1 MGIQI
6 HLDEN
11 LIALL
16 YISLYENMPMLAVE
30 KQFEIIIKPK
40 SVFTLGW
47 KELWQFRELLY
58 FFTWK
63 EIKVRYKQAAL
74 GILWTILQPLAMMTI
89 FVLLLSEGL
98 GIKTGAMPAP
108 IYYLS
113 GLLIWNLFNHAVTH
127 ASQSMVSNANII
139 KKIYFP
145 RLVIPIS
152 AVLTSSFDFLI
163 SLFLFYGLLIYNTIS
178 GEIAISWIN
187 LTLSLFIA
195 YIITVFT
202 AFSLGTFLSAINVKY
217 RDVRYV
223 LPFLIQTLFF
233 ITPVMYDTSIIKQ
246 TWIRKVLELN
256 PLNFAIE
263 LVRNNISSTDQI
275 IWPEISGWV
284 PVVMIMLYIVAIYT
298 FRKTEAYFADIV

>member
-1 MGIQI
+1 
-6 HLDEN
+6 
-11 LIALL
+11 
-16 YISLYENMPMLAVE
+16 MPMLAVE

-263 LVRNNISSTDQI
+263 LVRNNITSTDQI

>member
-1 MGIQI
+1 MSDHINITVIRPKKVFNLGI
-6 HLDEN
+6 
-11 LIALL
+11 
-16 YISLYENMPMLAVE
+16 
-30 KQFEIIIKPK
+30 
-40 SVFTLGW
+40 
-47 KELWQFRELLY
+47 KELWQYRELLY

-74 GILWTILQPLAMMTI
+74 GIVWTLLQPLSMMTI

-98 GIKTGAMPAP
+98 GISTGTVPAP
-108 IYYLS
+108 IYYLI

-152 AVLTSSFDFLI
+152 AVLTSSFDFI
-163 SLFLFYGLLIYNTIS
+163 VSLLLFYGLLIYYTIS
-178 GEIAISWIN
+178 EEIAISWIK
-187 LTLSLFIA
+187 LSFSLLIG

-246 TWIRKVLELN
+246 PWIKTILELN

-263 LVRNNISSTDQI
+263 LIRNNITNTTNIFWPDISFFVPMVI
-275 IWPEISGWV
+275 IL
-284 PVVMIMLYIVAIYT
+284 LYLIAIVT

>member
-1 MGIQI
+1 MSAT
-6 HLDEN
+6 E
-11 LIALL
+11 
-16 YISLYENMPMLAVE
+16 MP
-30 KQFEIIIKPK
+30 FEIIIKPK

-47 KELWQFRELLY
+47 KELWQYRELLY

-74 GILWTILQPLAMMTI
+74 GILWTVLQPLAMMTI
-89 FVLLLSEGL
+89 FVLLLAQGL
-98 GIKTGAMPAP
+98 GIKTGNMPAP

-163 SLFLFYGLLIYNTIS
+163 SLVLFYGLLMYFSMSNVIDIAWLHLGIS
-178 GEIAISWIN
+178 VLMAYGIA
-187 LTLSLFIA
+187 
-195 YIITVFT
+195 VFA

-233 ITPVMYDTSIIKQ
+233 ITPVMYDTSIIRQ
-246 TWIRKVLELN
+246 NWIRKILELN
-256 PLNFAIE
+256 PLNYAIE
-263 LVRNNISSTDQI
+263 LVRNNITYHDSI
-275 IWPEISGWV
+275 IWPEISWWV
-284 PVVMIMLYIVAIYT
+284 PAVMIMLYIISIYT

>member
-1 MGIQI
+1 
-6 HLDEN
+6 
-11 LIALL
+11 
-16 YISLYENMPMLAVE
+16 
-30 KQFEIIIKPK
+30 
-40 SVFTLGW
+40 
-47 KELWQFRELLY
+47 
-58 FFTWK
+58 
-63 EIKVRYKQAAL
+63 
-74 GILWTILQPLAMMTI
+74 MMSI
-89 FVLLLSEGL
+89 FVLLLSQGL
-98 GIKTGAMPAP
+98 GIQTANIPAP
-108 IYYLS
+108 IYYLC
-113 GLLIWNLFNHAVTH
+113 GLLIWNLFNHGVTH

-163 SLFLFYGLLIYNTIS
+163 SLLLFYGLLLYYTIA
-178 GEIAISWIN
+178 GNMDISW
-187 LTLSLFIA
+187 THLSISIGIG

-246 TWIRKVLELN
+246 PWIKKVLELN
-256 PLNFAIE
+256 PLNFAID
-263 LVRNNISSTDQI
+263 LIRNNISNTTTFL
-275 IWPEISGWV
+275 WPDISLWV
-284 PVVMIMLYIVAIYT
+284 PTVMIVLYIVAIFT

>member
-1 MGIQI
+1 MSDNINITIIRPKKVFSLGIR
-6 HLDEN
+6 
-11 LIALL
+11 
-16 YISLYENMPMLAVE
+16 
-30 KQFEIIIKPK
+30 
-40 SVFTLGW
+40 
-47 KELWQFRELLY
+47 ELWQYRELLY

-74 GILWTILQPLAMMTI
+74 GILWTLLQPLAMMVI
-89 FVLLLSEGL
+89 FVLLLSEGF
-98 GIKTGAMPAP
+98 GIKTGSVPAP

-163 SLFLFYGLLIYNTIS
+163 SLLLFYGLLIYYTIS
-178 GEIAISWIN
+178 GEIVISWFS
-187 LTLSLFIA
+187 LTGSLFIG
-195 YIITVFT
+195 YIISVFT

-246 TWIRKVLELN
+246 PWIKTILELN

-263 LVRNNISSTDQI
+263 LIRNNITNESSFF
-275 IWPEISGWV
+275 WPEITFYT
-284 PVVMIMLYIVAIYT
+284 PVLIVLLYVIAIVT

>member
-1 MGIQI
+1 MSDHINITIIRPKKVFNLGI
-6 HLDEN
+6 
-11 LIALL
+11 
-16 YISLYENMPMLAVE
+16 
-30 KQFEIIIKPK
+30 F
-40 SVFTLGW
+40 
-47 KELWQFRELLY
+47 ELWQYRELLY

-74 GILWTILQPLAMMTI
+74 GILWTLLQPLAMMTI

-98 GIKTGAMPAP
+98 GIKTGSVPAP

-113 GLLIWNLFNHAVTH
+113 GLLIWNLFNHAVTN

-152 AVLTSSFDFLI
+152 AVLTSSFDFMI
-163 SLFLFYGLLIYNTIS
+163 SLFLFYGLLIYYSFS
-178 GEIAISWIN
+178 GEIFISWFS
-187 LTLSLFIA
+187 LTFSLFIA
-195 YIITVFT
+195 YLISVFT

-246 TWIRKVLELN
+246 AWIKTILELN

-263 LVRNNISSTDQI
+263 LVRNNITNTSNIFWS
-275 IWPEISGWV
+275 EISFFV
-284 PVVMIMLYIVAIYT
+284 AVVIILLYLIAIVT

>member
-1 MGIQI
+1 
-6 HLDEN
+6 
-11 LIALL
+11 
-16 YISLYENMPMLAVE
+16 MPMLAVE

>member
-1 MGIQI
+1 MSDNINITIIRPKKVFSLGI
-6 HLDEN
+6 
-11 LIALL
+11 
-16 YISLYENMPMLAVE
+16 
-30 KQFEIIIKPK
+30 
-40 SVFTLGW
+40 
-47 KELWQFRELLY
+47 KELWQYRELLY

-74 GILWTILQPLAMMTI
+74 GILWTLLQPLAMMVI

-98 GIKTGAMPAP
+98 GIKTGVVPAP

-127 ASQSMVSNANII
+127 ASQSMVSNASII

-163 SLFLFYGLLIYNTIS
+163 SLLLFYGLLIYYTIS
-178 GEIAISWIN
+178 GEIVISWFS
-187 LTLSLFIA
+187 LTCSLFIG
-195 YIITVFT
+195 YIISVFS

-246 TWIRKVLELN
+246 PWIKTILELN

-263 LVRNNISSTDQI
+263 LIRNNISNESSFF
-275 IWPEISGWV
+275 WPEITFYV
-284 PVVMIMLYIVAIYT
+284 PVIIVLLYVISIVT

>member
-1 MGIQI
+1 M
-6 HLDEN
+6 
-11 LIALL
+11 
-16 YISLYENMPMLAVE
+16 ST
-30 KQFEIIIKPK
+30 EIIIKPK

-47 KELWQFRELLY
+47 KELWQYRELLY

-63 EIKVRYKQAAL
+63 EIKVRYKQATL
-74 GILWTILQPLAMMTI
+74 GILWTLLQPLAMMTI

-98 GIKTGAMPAP
+98 GIKTGQIPAP

-113 GLLIWNLFNHAVTH
+113 GLLIWNLFNHGVTH

-163 SLFLFYGLLIYNTIS
+163 SLLLFFGLLLYYSVMLNFDITWLNLGLSILVGYL
-178 GEIAISWIN
+178 IA
-187 LTLSLFIA
+187 
-195 YIITVFT
+195 VFT
-202 AFSLGTFLSAINVKY
+202 SFSLGTFLSAINVKY

-233 ITPVMYDTSIIKQ
+233 ITPVMYDTSIIRQ
-246 TWIRKVLELN
+246 PWIKSVIELN

-263 LVRNNISSTDQI
+263 LIRLNITNSADF
-275 IWPEISGWV
+275 IWPDLSVWV
-284 PVVMIMLYIVAIYT
+284 PIVMFLLYAVAIYT

>member
-1 MGIQI
+1 MSAT
-6 HLDEN
+6 E
-11 LIALL
+11 A
-16 YISLYENMPMLAVE
+16 P
-30 KQFEIIIKPK
+30 FEIIIKPK

-47 KELWQFRELLY
+47 KELWQYRELLY

-74 GILWTILQPLAMMTI
+74 GILWTVLQPLAMMTI
-89 FVLLLSEGL
+89 FVLLLAQGL
-98 GIKTGAMPAP
+98 GIKTGNMPAP

-163 SLFLFYGLLIYNTIS
+163 SLGLFLVLLMYFSMSNVIDIAWLHLGISMLMAYG
-178 GEIAISWIN
+178 IA
-187 LTLSLFIA
+187 
-195 YIITVFT
+195 VFA

-217 RDVRYV
+217 RHVRYV

-233 ITPVMYDTSIIKQ
+233 ITPVMYDTSIIRQ
-246 TWIRKVLELN
+246 NWIRKILELN
-256 PLNFAIE
+256 PLNHAIE
-263 LVRNNISSTDQI
+263 LVRNNITYHDSI
-275 IWPEISGWV
+275 IWPEISWWV
-284 PVVMIMLYIVAIYT
+284 PAVMIMLYIISIYT

>member
-1 MGIQI
+1 M
-6 HLDEN
+6 
-11 LIALL
+11 
-16 YISLYENMPMLAVE
+16 ST
-30 KQFEIIIKPK
+30 EIIIKPK

-47 KELWQFRELLY
+47 KELWQYRELLY

-63 EIKVRYKQAAL
+63 EIKVRYKQATL
-74 GILWTILQPLAMMTI
+74 GILWTLLQPLAMMTI

-98 GIKTGAMPAP
+98 GIKTGQIPAP

-113 GLLIWNLFNHAVTH
+113 GLLIWNLFNHGVTH

-163 SLFLFYGLLIYNTIS
+163 SLLLFFGLLLYYSVMLNFDITWLNLGLSILVGYL
-178 GEIAISWIN
+178 IA
-187 LTLSLFIA
+187 
-195 YIITVFT
+195 VFT
-202 AFSLGTFLSAINVKY
+202 SFSLGTFLSAINVKY

-233 ITPVMYDTSIIKQ
+233 ITPVMYDTSIIRQ
-246 TWIRKVLELN
+246 PWIKSVIELN

-263 LVRNNISSTDQI
+263 LIRLNITNSADF
-275 IWPEISGWV
+275 IWPDLSVWV
-284 PVVMIMLYIVAIYT
+284 PIVMFLLYVVAIYT

>member
-1 MGIQI
+1 MSDHINITIIRPKKVFNLGI
-6 HLDEN
+6 
-11 LIALL
+11 
-16 YISLYENMPMLAVE
+16 
-30 KQFEIIIKPK
+30 F
-40 SVFTLGW
+40 
-47 KELWQFRELLY
+47 ELWQYRELLY

-74 GILWTILQPLAMMTI
+74 GILWTLLQPLAMMTI

-98 GIKTGAMPAP
+98 GIKTGSVPAP

-113 GLLIWNLFNHAVTH
+113 GLLIWNLFNHAVTN

-152 AVLTSSFDFLI
+152 AVLTSSFDFMI
-163 SLFLFYGLLIYNTIS
+163 SLFLFYGLLLYYSFS
-178 GEIAISWIN
+178 GEIFISWFS
-187 LTLSLFIA
+187 LTFSLFIA
-195 YIITVFT
+195 YLISVFT

-246 TWIRKVLELN
+246 AWIKTILELN

-263 LVRNNISSTDQI
+263 LVRNNITNTSNIFWS
-275 IWPEISGWV
+275 EISFFV
-284 PVVMIMLYIVAIYT
+284 AVVIILLYLIAIVT